1 MFESPRIPIR
11 FLLALALA
19 ASSCAFARGPVIG
32 DISSEINATRF
43 DQVPLAVG
51 DVIEVR
57 FAHHA
62 DWDQEV
68 TIQPNGQASFKAI
81 VSEVPVAGF
90 TSEQLVE
97 RLEDSYKPLLDNPIL
112 NVVVR
117 ERSARSITIMGEVNS
132 PGEIEIGADRRLTL
146 VEAIG
151 QAGSFNIRSAHLG
164 STLLVRWD
172 PIQQKQ
178 VSWRINARPQH
189 WNAEVP
195 ILLQPFDVIYIPNT
209 PVYGVGIWVDNFIR
223 RMIPLPFFQ
232 IS

>member
-1 MFESPRIPIR
+1 MFDSSRPALR
-11 FLLALALA
+11 FLLAVAMA
-19 ASSCAFARGPVIG
+19 ASSCAFARGPSIG
-32 DISSEINATRF
+32 KLSEQINATRF
-43 DQVPLAVG
+43 DQVPIAVG
-51 DVIEVR
+51 DTLEVR
-57 FAHHA
+57 FAYHE

-68 TIQPNGQASFKAI
+68 VVQPNGQASFKAI

-97 RLEDSYKPLLDNPIL
+97 RLEDAYSSVLEGASL

-117 ERSARSITIMGEVNS
+117 ERAGHSVTVMGEVAQ

-146 VEAIG
+146 IEAIG
-151 QAGSFNIRSAHLG
+151 QAGSFNLRSAYL
-164 STLLVRWD
+164 SATLLVRWD

-178 VSWRINARPQH
+178 LSWRIDARPQH

-195 ILLQPFDVIYIPNT
+195 IFLQPFDVIYIPNT
-209 PVYGVGIWVDNFIR
+209 PVWGVGIWVDNWIR

-232 IS
+232 IN